1 LWFILDS
8 LTDIN
13 KAFQLVDKGL
23 FRHLLTYLQPS
34 LSDKDIP
41 HRQTLHNEIINK
53 ANLSEARLKELLK
66 VRPIVSSKRVN
77 IQSDARMSPVRCHS
91 PTMPGHHRSA
101 TRICLSQDI
110 LSMVWIATGNCT
122 QSSLRSP
129 CCQAAIRVRTLA
141 M

>member
-1 LWFILDS
+1 MLGSEL

-13 KAFQLVDKGL
+13 KAFQLVDKGP
-23 FRHLLTYLQPS
+23 FRRVLTYLRPS

-41 HRQTLHNEIINK
+41 HRQTLRNEIINK

-66 VRPIVSSKRVN
+66 VRPIASFKRVN
-77 IQSDARMSPVRCHS
+77 IQSDARISLVRCHS
-91 PTMPGHHRSA
+91 PTMPGHRRSA
-101 TRICLSQDI
+101 TRTCPSQDI
-110 LSMVWIATGNCT
+110 LSMAWIATGNCT

-129 CCQAAIRVRTLA
+129 HCQAAIQVRTSA

>member
-1 LWFILDS
+1 MLDS

-13 KAFQLVDKGL
+13 KAFQLVDKGP
-23 FRHLLTYLQPS
+23 FRRVLTYLRPS

-41 HRQTLHNEIINK
+41 HRQTLCNEIINK

-66 VRPIVSSKRVN
+66 VRPIASSKRVN
-77 IQSDARMSPVRCHS
+77 IQQDARMSLVRCHS
-91 PTMPGHHRSA
+91 PTMPGHRRSV
-101 TRICLSQDI
+101 THICLSQDI
-110 LSMVWIATGNCT
+110 LSMAWIATGNCT

-129 CCQAAIRVRTLA
+129 RCQAAIRVRTLA

>member
-1 LWFILDS
+1 MLDS

-13 KAFQLVDKGL
+13 KAFQLVDKGP
-23 FRHLLTYLQPS
+23 FRRVLTYLRPS

-41 HRQTLHNEIINK
+41 HRQTLRNEIINK

-66 VRPIVSSKRVN
+66 VRPIASSKRVN
-77 IQSDARMSPVRCHS
+77 IQSDARMSLVRCHS
-91 PTMPGHHRSA
+91 PTMPGHRRSA

-110 LSMVWIATGNCT
+110 LSMAWIATGNCT
-122 QSSLRSP
+122 QSSLHSP
-129 CCQAAIRVRTLA
+129 RCQAAIRVRTLA